1 MQKMQEKFY
10 TVEKIAEMLDMHPKT
25 IQKYIREGKLRAT
38 KVGKAWRVSGHD
50 LSQFVQI
57 NGETNPII
65 ESRADKNPD
74 DKIMI
79 SSVVDI
85 DVENMNEAISIVNM
99 LTAGMNSKTSDY
111 GHTTMKA
118 QFIESELKVR
128 VMLYGNIKFMETL
141 LWYMNGYINI

>member
-1 MQKMQEKFY
+1 MQEKFY
-10 TVEKIAEMLDMHPKT
+10 TVERIAEMLEMHPKT

-50 LSQFVQI
+50 LSQFVQA
-57 NGETNPII
+57 NGETNPIV
-65 ESRADKNPD
+65 ESRADKSPE

-85 DVENMNEAISIVNM
+85 DVENMDEAMRIVNM
-99 LTAGMNSKTSDY
+99 ITAGMNSRFSDDY
-111 GHTTMKA
+111 SHATMKA

-128 VMLYGNIKFMETL
+128 VMLYGNITFMETL
-141 LWYMNGYINI
+141 LWYMNGYIDK

>member
-1 MQKMQEKFY
+1 MQEKFY
-10 TVEKIAEMLDMHPKT
+10 TVEKIAEMLEMHPKT

-50 LSQFVQI
+50 LSQFVQT
-57 NGETNPII
+57 NTEENPIV
-65 ESRADKNPD
+65 EARKDKNPD

-85 DVENMNEAISIVNM
+85 DVESMDEAMSIVNM
-99 LTAGMNSKTSDY
+99 LTAGMNSKPSDS
-111 GHTTMKA
+111 GQSTMKA

-128 VMLYGNIKFMETL
+128 VMLYGNIKLMETL
-141 LWYMNGYINI
+141 LWYMNSYINR

>member
-1 MQKMQEKFY
+1 MQEKFY
-10 TVEKIAEMLDMHPKT
+10 TVERIAEMLEMHPKT

-50 LSQFVQI
+50 LSLFVQA
-57 NGETNPII
+57 NGEANPLIQA
-65 ESRADKNPD
+65 RAEKSPE

-85 DVENMNEAISIVNM
+85 DVEDMDEAIRIVNM

-111 GHTTMKA
+111 GHATMKA
-118 QFIESELKVR
+118 QFIEAELKVR
-128 VMLYGNIKFMETL
+128 VMLYGNIKFMEAL
-141 LWYMNGYINI
+141 LWYMKSYIDQ